1 MLPNATEEVAAH
13 LLFVFTKGT
22 GSNELPEELQRFNS
36 AERVES
42 IRRAEKIFEDA
53 GVDYQLRE
61 DSGEV
66 ADDIIDE
73 AEALDVDLI
82 VLGGANGRPL
92 ARFSSARSH
101 RRSSSRPIVPS
112 QSPVPRRSRKTVRDT
127 SRFESVVESVV
138 RYVHGLG

>member
-1 MLPNATEEVAAH
+1 MLPNAAEAVEAH
-13 LLFVFTKGT
+13 LLFVFTKGA
-22 GSNELPEELQRFNS
+22 GSNEMPEELQRFNS

-42 IRRAEKIFEDA
+42 VRRAEERFEDA

-82 VLGGANGRPL
+82 VLGGRKRSPAGKVLFGSVTQEVLLQTDRP
-92 ARFSSARSH
+92 
-101 RRSSSRPIVPS
+101 VT
-112 QSPVPRRSRKTVRDT
+112 VTGTKT
-127 SRFESVVESVV
+127 
-138 RYVHGLG
+138 